1 MMTLSQEQANTAWVQ
16 FYTVFE
22 RLGLSKHYDIDKLK
36 SELLSSPCA
45 ITEDMGTAYK
55 GALLMHINMVMA
67 LAQRM
72 TKMISG
78 TFQIDEDSL
87 LKVCCIMHL
96 SKRHMYIENE
106 NEWEIKNRGLL
117 FKFAKDVEGCLKG
130 GERSALEALN
140 NGIQLTPT
148 EFEAIKALD
157 DEDSTKN
164 PFKSILTTIVKQANE
179 YGMPFVV
186 NISFGNTYG
195 SHDGTSLLSTYFD
208 SVIDA
213 NCPTLVFS
221 VEYIILY
228 FPPFDIT
235 LLLSLNLSNL

>member
-72 TKMISG
+72 AKMISG

-96 SKRHMYIENE
+96 SKRHMPFLFQS
-106 NEWEIKNRGLL
+106 IK
-117 FKFAKDVEGCLKG
+117 
-130 GERSALEALN
+130 
-140 NGIQLTPT
+140 
-148 EFEAIKALD
+148 
-157 DEDSTKN
+157 
-164 PFKSILTTIVKQANE
+164 
-179 YGMPFVV
+179 
-186 NISFGNTYG
+186 
-195 SHDGTSLLSTYFD
+195 
-208 SVIDA
+208 
-213 NCPTLVFS
+213 
-221 VEYIILY
+221 IILKMKMSGRLRIEA
-228 FPPFDIT
+228 FF
-235 LLLSLNLSNL
+235 LNLLKIWKVALREAKEVH

>member
-22 RLGLSKHYDIDKLK
+22 RIGLSKHYDMDKLK
-36 SELLSSPCA
+36 TELLSSPCA

-72 TKMISG
+72 AKMISG
-78 TFQIDEDSL
+78 TFQMDEDSL

-96 SKRHMYIENE
+96 SKRYMYAENE
-106 NEWEIKNRGLL
+106 NEWEVKNRGML
-117 FKFAKDVEGCLKG
+117 FKFAKDMEGCLKG

-140 NGIQLTPT
+140 NGVHLSPI

-157 DEDSTKN
+157 EEDNTKN
-164 PFKSILTTIVKQANE
+164 PFKSILTIIVKQANE
-179 YGMPFVV
+179 LAYAIEKERY
-186 NISFGNTYG
+186 NKLTNK
-195 SHDGTSLLSTYFD
+195 
-208 SVIDA
+208 
-213 NCPTLVFS
+213 N
-221 VEYIILY
+221 
-228 FPPFDIT
+228 
-235 LLLSLNLSNL
+235 

>member
-16 FYTVFE
+16 FYTVFD

-78 TFQIDEDSL
+78 TFQMDEDSL

-96 SKRHMYIENE
+96 SKRYMYAENE
-106 NEWEIKNRGLL
+106 NEWEVKNRGML

-140 NGIQLTPT
+140 NGIKLTPT

-179 YGMPFVV
+179 LAYAIEKERY
-186 NISFGNTYG
+186 NKLTNK
-195 SHDGTSLLSTYFD
+195 
-208 SVIDA
+208 
-213 NCPTLVFS
+213 N
-221 VEYIILY
+221 
-228 FPPFDIT
+228 
-235 LLLSLNLSNL
+235 

>member
-22 RLGLSKHYDIDKLK
+22 RIGLSKHYDMDKLK
-36 SELLSSPCA
+36 TELLSSPCA

-78 TFQIDEDSL
+78 TFQMDEDSL

-96 SKRHMYIENE
+96 SKRYMYVENE
-106 NEWEIKNRGLL
+106 NEWEIKNRGML
-117 FKFAKDVEGCLKG
+117 FKFAKDMEGCLKG

-140 NGIQLTPT
+140 NGVHLSPI

-157 DEDSTKN
+157 EEDNTIQNLTESSSNLYCWGFGKYGQVGKQFINYSIDPIYIQLEYETQDDDIFQLYSGEN
-164 PFKSILTTIVKQANE
+164 HNAILTFNITNNLYYINNITI
-179 YGMPFVV
+179 
-186 NISFGNTYG
+186 
-195 SHDGTSLLSTYFD
+195 LLF
-208 SVIDA
+208 
-213 NCPTLVFS
+213 
-221 VEYIILY
+221 
-228 FPPFDIT
+228 
-235 LLLSLNLSNL
+235 